1 MCSQEESSSFEYSA
15 NNGKHI
21 LYQGID
27 FSPTSRVSEAEE
39 IVKVMQ
45 HRYQNRAATDEDGAM
60 DKKHN
65 PLIAIPGSEIPLS
78 SFIPRVRRRL

>member
-1 MCSQEESSSFEYSA
+1 
-15 NNGKHI
+15 
-21 LYQGID
+21 
-27 FSPTSRVSEAEE
+27 
-39 IVKVMQ
+39 MQ